1 MKKNSTINEG
11 GINGLGESLVN
22 HNSSAFKALKEA
34 ITARSKEQSKSK
46 RIENELLSLRFQME
60 TYLSNSHKETIVPAG
75 RFIEQMLEKVGV
87 SKKKF
92 SNYIGYDYSNLISVL
107 KGRRKV
113 NPDLAMKVG
122 KIFGIDPAIWLHIES
137 KNELSIYR
145 NSNET
150 DQKYSLVDLM
160 E

>member
-22 HNSSAFKALKEA
+22 QNSSAFKALKEA
-34 ITARSKEQSKSK
+34 ITAHSKEQPKSK
-46 RIENELLSLRFQME
+46 KIENELISLRFQME

-87 SKKKF
+87 SKKRF
-92 SNYIGYDYSNLISVL
+92 SIYIGYDYSNLISVL

-137 KNELSIYR
+137 KNELSVYKNNNR
-145 NSNET
+145 T
-150 DQKYSLVDLM
+150 DQKYSLVDLI